1 MTVQKFHA
9 HSTAQVVV
17 RQRERILKIYSNIQL
32 DSSQFDRQKSILEHC
47 KIRVE
52 ISSYC
57 IFFYLRASD
66 MSTAKRA
73 SPSFR
78 STATVAESIF
88 DFLIFFHKV
97 LLYFR
102 LYRSYGS
109 RPPLL
114 KVSLVIF
121 CGNHFST
128 FFIKVCIEV
137 NTTPN

>member
-1 MTVQKFHA
+1 
-9 HSTAQVVV
+9 
-17 RQRERILKIYSNIQL
+17 
-32 DSSQFDRQKSILEHC
+32 
-47 KIRVE
+47 
-52 ISSYC
+52 
-57 IFFYLRASD
+57 
-66 MSTAKRA
+66 MSTARRA

-88 DFLIFFHKV
+88 DFLIFFHKF

-102 LYRSYGS
+102 LYRSFGS

-128 FFIKVCIEV
+128 FLIKVCRKV
-137 NTTPN
+137 DALPNSQFILLMSRDYLKWISSKCFITMKLDSYKYQISKTEIFCIKVFFSKTNLNFWISIDKDR